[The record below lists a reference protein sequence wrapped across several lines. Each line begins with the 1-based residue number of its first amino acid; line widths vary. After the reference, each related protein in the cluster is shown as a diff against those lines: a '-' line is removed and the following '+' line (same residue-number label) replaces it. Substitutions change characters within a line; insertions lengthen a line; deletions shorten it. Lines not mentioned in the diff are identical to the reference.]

1 MKSFLAT
8 VPSISL
14 FLLLSL
20 SLSIIS
26 CSSNEPIDRL
36 DDIEVKLVN
45 QANEEVVF
53 PTDLVGQNFSVV
65 GFLYTHCPDICP
77 LMVANMKRVE
87 NELGERANEFDFY
100 FTTFDPARDSVEVM
114 QSYFDAFRLESPRWT
129 FMVGSQDGV
138 DSLTQR
144 LGFRVEFQPQ
154 KLDEN
159 GEPYYLIDHTDKVS
173 ILNEKAQLVA
183 EFNASRMTPSILA
196 RELLKL
202 KDE

>member
-1 MKSFLAT
+1 MKSFLAIA
-8 VPSISL
+8 PSISI
-14 FLLLSL
+14 LLLISVL
-20 SLSIIS
+20 CIS
-26 CSSNEPIDRL
+26 CSSNEPMDRL
-36 DDIEVKLVN
+36 DDIQVQLITHQN
-45 QANEEVVF
+45 QDFVF
-53 PTDLVGQNFSVV
+53 PNDLKGEKYSVF

-87 NELGERANEFDFY
+87 NELGDRADEFNFY

-114 QSYFDAFRLESPRWT
+114 QSYFQAFRLDSPQWT
-129 FMVGSQDGV
+129 FMVGSRDGV

-154 KLDEN
+154 KLDDS
-159 GEPYYLIDHTDKVS
+159 GQPYYLIDHTDKVS
-173 ILNEKAQLVA
+173 ILNEDAELVA

-202 KDE
+202 KDQS

>member
-1 MKSFLAT
+1 MKSFLAI
-8 VPSISL
+8 VPSISI
-14 FLLLSL
+14 LLLISVL
-20 SLSIIS
+20 FMS
-26 CSSNEPIDRL
+26 CSSNEPMDRL
-36 DDIEVKLVN
+36 DDIQVQLVN
-45 QANEEVVF
+45 QNNEEVRF
-53 PTDLVGQNFSVV
+53 PTDLKGEKFSVF

-87 NELGERANEFDFY
+87 LALGDRADEFNFY
-100 FTTFDPARDSVEVM
+100 FTTFDPARDSVDVM
-114 QSYFDAFRLESPRWT
+114 RSYFDAFRLESPSWT
-129 FMVGSQDGV
+129 FMVGSSDGV
-138 DSLTQR
+138 DSLTKR

-159 GEPYYLIDHTDKVS
+159 GQPYYLIDHTDKVS

-202 KDE
+202 KDEQ

>member
-14 FLLLSL
+14 FLIFSL
-20 SLSIIS
+20 SLIS
-26 CSSNEPIDRL
+26 CSSNEPMDRL
-36 DDIEVKLVN
+36 DDIQVKLVN
-45 QANEEVVF
+45 QAKQEVVF
-53 PTDLVGQNFSVV
+53 PTDLKGQKFSVV

-159 GEPYYLIDHTDKVS
+159 GESYYLIDHTDKVS

-202 KDE
+202 KDEQ